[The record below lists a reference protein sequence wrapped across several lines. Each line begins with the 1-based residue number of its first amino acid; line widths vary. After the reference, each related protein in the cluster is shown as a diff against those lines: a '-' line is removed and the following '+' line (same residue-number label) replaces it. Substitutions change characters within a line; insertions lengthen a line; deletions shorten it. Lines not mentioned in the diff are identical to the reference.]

1 MLHVNLA
8 ATVRD
13 GADGLLDLGM
23 DPVRASSQPLVP
35 QGHSPPSGRTAS
47 DLGVPLRLLGDRQRP
62 LLGAEGASG
71 PIAPIRGLV
80 ETPGIGPPS
89 FAPGV
94 PRMPWSGPRFW
105 VESWVGRRTSTQ
117 PAIPAELS
125 LETAADLGKH
135 ANACHWK
142 PAGGRRQQSVE
153 RTLEVYR

>member
-1 MLHVNLA
+1 MLHVTLA

-62 LLGAEGASG
+62 LLGADGASG

-80 ETPGIGPPS
+80 E
-89 FAPGV
+89 APV
-94 PRMPWSGPRFW
+94 PDPLLRSRRSTYAMVRPQIL
-105 VESWVGRRTSTQ
+105 GRKLGRTTDLHPARHTSRTQ
-117 PAIPAELS
+117 PGDS
-125 LETAADLGKH
+125 
-135 ANACHWK
+135 
-142 PAGGRRQQSVE
+142 R
-153 RTLEVYR
+153 